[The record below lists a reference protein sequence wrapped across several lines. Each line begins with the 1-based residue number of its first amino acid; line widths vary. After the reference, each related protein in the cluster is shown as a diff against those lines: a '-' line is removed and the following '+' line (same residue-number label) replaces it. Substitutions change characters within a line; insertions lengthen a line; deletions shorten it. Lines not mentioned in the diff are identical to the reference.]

1 MNDAFHNISKKALSF
16 LVDGALYYSK
26 YNEARGFTDQVVY
39 PIEIPGQCCCVF
51 IFAKRKDEYGVFIY
65 STEQKYIPDSES
77 IMGREE
83 AVKVHK
89 DFLASLKTTTPAPN
103 VWKWELKKGA

>member
-1 MNDAFHNISKKALSF
+1 MNILFPGVDTKSLLF
-16 LVDGALYYSK
+16 LTEGSLYYSK
-26 YNEARGFTDQVVY
+26 INKARGFEDQVVY

-77 IMGREE
+77 IMSREE

-89 DFLASLKTTTPAPN
+89 DFLASLKTTTPTPN
-103 VWKWELKKGA
+103 VWKWELKGA